1 MTEQEK
7 LQRKQLWNSMS
18 PDKQKQMI
26 DEYQKIREWEQEQR
40 KRREEELRDKGEW
53 QEFGLDVNQE
63 KLADIIA
70 EGKRRLIDLQKKYG
84 L

>member
-1 MTEQEK
+1 MTEQERTR
-7 LQRKQLWNSMS
+7 RKQLWDSMS
-18 PDKQKQMI
+18 TEKQKQMA
-26 DEYQKIREWEQEQR
+26 DEYRKLREWEQEQR
-40 KRREEELRDKGEW
+40 KKREKELREKGEW
-53 QEFGLDVNQE
+53 QEYGLDANQE